1 MKKIL
6 ERGILFLLFL
16 IPFVPFVVAKSMYFP
31 FITGKAFAFRFL
43 VGIALALWLALMVY
57 DRSYVPKKS
66 PVFWS
71 VLLFF
76 GVVTLADIFGVNFER
91 SLWSNFER
99 MEGLVTFLYLCAFFL
114 MSSTVL
120 TKTNKWPA
128 FWNTSIVASVGLA
141 FFALFQVMGFI
152 GISQGGARVDATLGN
167 SIYLAVYMLF
177 HIFLTLWLLYEKR
190 TSRPLSIFYAVAI
203 VLQTVALYYTGTRGA
218 MLGLLGGLGLS
229 ALLITWRGK
238 EHPRLRKISFGAMVA
253 IVLVVGLFASI
264 KNTQFVQGSEMLR
277 RFTNISFTD
286 GTVQSRLVLWSGVAL
301 PGFYE
306 RPILGWGQDNF
317 IVVFGKHYDARMY
330 KQEPWFDRAHNVFFD
345 WLISA
350 GILGLLSYLLLFGVV
365 LFVLWKKSAHLS
377 VPERSLGTGLLAG
390 YFVHN
395 IFVFD
400 NLISYIFFLL
410 FLGFVA
416 SAYAREEGG
425 AEHKETKTRG
435 VESLIADPTLRRT
448 ASIGASVIALVAM
461 YATTVP
467 HIKASQNIIKSIT
480 GLQAGDFT
488 GPLERFEDAID
499 DPVADEEARFQL
511 SRVAFTVA
519 AATNPAVTEE
529 IKQQYLQKTFEELK
543 KSVAEDP
550 TSTRPK
556 YFLATFHARTG
567 NFPEAIRLFGELLS
581 VNPDRQIFLSE
592 YGLLLELT
600 GDTQK
605 SEEVLKHFL
614 EISPESD
621 EAATRYSAVLFAHG
635 KTAEANG
642 VLTEY
647 AGEILGDRPI
657 ALSAYPRP
665 AKFED
670 ALKITSFEVMRLQLR
685 RESVGFG
692 EYLVRIRDLA
702 NGGNKTEALIL
713 TDDAAAFYP
722 EYTDKTDA
730 LKTAIRAGKEIA
742 IEAPSPAPAN

>member
-1 MKKIL
+1 MQKIL

-16 IPFVPFVVAKSMYFP
+16 VPFIPFVVARSMYFP
-31 FITGKAFAFRFL
+31 FITGKAFAFRIL

-66 PVFWS
+66 PVLWS
-71 VLLFF
+71 VLVFF
-76 GVVTLADIFGVNFER
+76 GIVALADIFGVNFER

-99 MEGLVTFLYLCAFFL
+99 MEGLVTFLYLCVFFL
-114 MSSTVL
+114 VSSTIL

-141 FFALFQVMGFI
+141 FFALFQVMGLI

-190 TSRPLSIFYAVAI
+190 SSRPLLIFYTMAV
-203 VLQTVALYYTGTRGA
+203 VLQTAALYYTGTRGA

-229 ALLITWRGK
+229 ALLVAWRGR
-238 EHPRLRKISFGAMVA
+238 EHPRLRKISLGVIVA
-253 IVLVVGLFASI
+253 IVFMVGLFASI
-264 KNTQFVQGSEMLR
+264 KNTQFVQESEMLR
-277 RFTNISFTD
+277 RFTNISLTD

-350 GILGLLSYLLLFGVV
+350 GVLGLLSYLSLFGVA

-377 VPERSLGTGLLAG
+377 VPERALGTGLLAG

-400 NLISYIFFLL
+400 HLISYVFFFL

-416 SAYAREEGG
+416 SAYARDEGETEDKG
-425 AEHKETKTRG
+425 TKTRG
-435 VESLIADPTLRRT
+435 VESFISDPTLRRT
-448 ASIGASVIALVAM
+448 AAVGVSVVALIAV
-461 YATTVP
+461 YATTIP
-467 HIKASQNIIKSIT
+467 HITASQNIIKSIM
-480 GLQAGDFT
+480 GLQTGDFT
-488 GPLERFEDAID
+488 GPLERFEYAID
-499 DPVADEEARFQL
+499 DPVADDEARSQL

-519 AATNPAVTEE
+519 AATNPIVTEE
-529 IKQQYLQKTFEELK
+529 IKQQYRQKTLEELQ

-556 YFLATFHARTG
+556 YFLAIFHARTG
-567 NFPEAIRLFGELLS
+567 NFPEAIRLFEELLL

-592 YGLLLELT
+592 YGLLLGLV
-600 GDTQK
+600 GDTAR
-605 SEEVLKHFL
+605 SEEVLKHFFT
-614 EISPESD
+614 ISPESD
-621 EAATRYSAVLFAHG
+621 EAAARYSAALFVHG
-635 KTAEANG
+635 KTTEASD

-657 ALSAYPRP
+657 LLSTYPRP
-665 AKFED
+665 ENFDD
-670 ALKITSFEVMRLQLR
+670 ALKITSFEIMRFQLR
-685 RESVGFG
+685 REDVGFG
-692 EYLVRIRDLA
+692 GYLLRIRDMA
-702 NGGNKTEALIL
+702 NRGNKTEALIL
-713 TDDAAAFYP
+713 ADDAAVFYP
-722 EYTDKTDA
+722 EHTDKTGA
-730 LKTAIRAGKEIA
+730 LKAAIRAGQEII
-742 IEAPSPAPAN
+742 IEDSSVPAN